1 MLLNIKS
8 NKILKDFYT
17 YSSLAMSNEQG
28 VGKGEFHEA
37 SETQEAYDDWHWWEN
52 LYDEKADC

>member
-37 SETQEAYDDWHWWEN
+37 SETQKAYDDWH
-52 LYDEKADC
+52 

>member
-17 YSSLAMSNEQG
+17 YSSLAMSNEQR

-37 SETQEAYDDWHWWEN
+37 SETQEAYDNWH
-52 LYDEKADC
+52 